1 MNTQSMRKIDRSVG
15 KPICFLLTLA
25 YKFLKVFKKP
35 SAVRHPKNILFIE
48 MSEMG
53 SIILAYSLF
62 MKTKQYYPE
71 ASLYFLTFKQS
82 RYAVD
87 ILDIIPEKNVF
98 YIDNRNLWFL
108 ALSTIKSL
116 SGLRRI
122 NLDMAVDMET
132 FSRFSAILSYLSCAT
147 NRVGFYRFNQ
157 EGLYKGRFLTHEV
170 PFNPHI
176 HMTQNM
182 LNLIYAAH
190 SPKSDIPPTKRIPD
204 DKDILI
210 PKYHPPKNIEQK
222 VRKKLAEGIPL
233 KRKNSKIILINP
245 NASDIVPLRRW
256 PEEYYIRLIRL
267 ILKNPNP
274 VILITGQ
281 ASEKKQAEKIIREV
295 ASDRCLNFAG
305 KTSFPELITL
315 YHIADILIT
324 NDSGPV
330 HFSSMTGIRTF
341 VFFGPETPE
350 IFGPLGEKS
359 HVFYKGM
366 ACSPCVSAFN
376 QKHSP
381 CRDNQCLK
389 RITPDEVY
397 EKVLPYLDEEK
408 A

>member
-1 MNTQSMRKIDRSVG
+1 MNTQSMRNIDRRVG

-25 YKFLKVFKKP
+25 YKFLKVFKTP
-35 SAVRHPKNILFIE
+35 SLARHPKNFLFIE

-71 ASLYFLTFKQS
+71 ARLYFLTFKQS
-82 RYAVD
+82 RHAVD
-87 ILDIIPEKNVF
+87 ILNIIPKNNVF
-98 YIDNRNLWFL
+98 CIDNRNLWFFT
-108 ALSTIKSL
+108 LSTLKTL
-116 SGLRRI
+116 RALRRI

-132 FSRFSAILSYLSCAT
+132 FSRFSAILSYLSGAK

-190 SPKSDIPPTKRIPD
+190 SIKSDIPPAKRIPD
-204 DKDILI
+204 ERDILI
-210 PKYHPPKNIEQK
+210 PKYHPPKDIEQK
-222 VRKKLAEGIPL
+222 VRKKIAGGIPL
-233 KRKNSKIILINP
+233 KKQNSQIILINP

-256 PEEYYIRLIRL
+256 PVEYYVRLIRL
-267 ILKNPNP
+267 ILKNPDP
-274 VILITGQ
+274 VILITGK
-281 ASEKKQAEKIIREV
+281 ASEKKQAEKIIR
-295 ASDRCLNFAG
+295 AIKSDRCLNFAG
-305 KTSFPELITL
+305 ETSFPELITL
-315 YHIADILIT
+315 YHLADILIT

-330 HFSSMTGIRTF
+330 HFSTMTGIRTF

-350 IFGPLGEKS
+350 IFGPLGKKA

-381 CRDNQCLK
+381 CTDNQCIK
-389 RITPDEVY
+389 SITPDEVY
-397 EKVLPYLDEEK
+397 EKVLPYLVQEK

>member
-1 MNTQSMRKIDRSVG
+1 MNTQLMRKIDRRAG
-15 KPICFLLTLA
+15 KAICFLLTLV
-25 YKFLKVFKKP
+25 YKSLKVFKKP

-62 MKTKQYYPE
+62 MKTKEFFPG

-87 ILDIIPEKNVF
+87 ILHTIPKNNVF
-98 YIDNRNLWFL
+98 SIDNRNLWHL
-108 ALSTIKSL
+108 ALSAVKTLCK
-116 SGLRRI
+116 LRRI
-122 NLDMAVDMET
+122 NLDTAVDMET
-132 FSRFSAILSYLSCAT
+132 FSRFSAILSYLSGAK

-190 SPKSDIPPTKRIPD
+190 SFKSDVPPTKRVPD
-204 DKDILI
+204 DRDVRL
-210 PKYHPPKNIEQK
+210 PKYHTRKDIEDK
-222 VRKKLAEGIPL
+222 VRKKLADGIPL
-233 KRKNSKIILINP
+233 RKKKSKIILINP

-256 PEEYYIRLIRL
+256 PVEYYIRLIRL
-267 ILKNPNP
+267 ILKNPDP
-274 VILITGQ
+274 VILITGK
-281 ASEKKQAEKIIREV
+281 ASEKKQAEKIIK
-295 ASDRCLNFAG
+295 AIKSDRCLDFSG

-315 YHIADILIT
+315 YHMADILIT

-330 HFSSMTGIRTF
+330 HFSTITGIRTF

-389 RITPDEVY
+389 KITPDEVY
-397 EKVLPYLDEEK
+397 EKVLPYLT
-408 A
+408 